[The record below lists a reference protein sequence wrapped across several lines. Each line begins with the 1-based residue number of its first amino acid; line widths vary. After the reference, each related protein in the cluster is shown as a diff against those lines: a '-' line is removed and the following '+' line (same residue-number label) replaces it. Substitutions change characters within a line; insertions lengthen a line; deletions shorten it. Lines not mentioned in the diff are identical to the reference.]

1 MKKRKILIATCSILV
16 VLAVVIGVVL
26 WKNID
31 AKAEYAND
39 YAKTFG
45 EFTANTTN
53 ELFKGNKENTCLSP
67 VSMFAAL
74 SLAAEVTEGDTREEL
89 LNYLGVESIEE
100 LEDKYTH
107 LLGDITV
114 MTQGARLKLANA
126 FWYVGGEPNDDDD
139 IKTFE
144 SLKNNFNCKI
154 YPREKILGSE
164 VNEWVAEETNGLIE
178 KIMDDDDEYYI
189 LLANALYF
197 KAKWQVDFKK
207 KSDEQEFYLE
217 GGDSTKTEFIYCEN
231 GTMKYD
237 ENKMYTYVEVPLL
250 EGNLV
255 VVLPK
260 KNTKL
265 DDILNQEK
273 LNDILATYSSDDKK
287 EGIVKLEMPIYEIDN
302 SWADELIDVMNKNNV
317 NKLFEEP
324 DWIKSI
330 SGVDAR
336 IKQETRFILNEEGI
350 EAAAVT
356 SVGATYLAKGES
368 KPELELTVDRP
379 FLYVLMK
386 DDVPLFIGTVYNPT
400 E

>member
-16 VLAVVIGVVL
+16 ILAVVIGSIL

-31 AKAEYAND
+31 AKAEYSND

-45 EFTANTTN
+45 EFTANTTKK
-53 ELFKGNKENTCLSP
+53 LFKESKENTCFSP

-100 LEDKYTH
+100 LEDKYAH
-107 LLGDITV
+107 LLRDITV

-126 FWYVGGEPNDDDD
+126 FWYVGGEPNDDDMENFD
-139 IKTFE
+139 
-144 SLKNNFNCKI
+144 SLENNFNCKI
-154 YPREKILGSE
+154 NPREKILGSE
-164 VNEWVAEETNGLIE
+164 VNKWVSEETNGLIDKLIE
-178 KIMDDDDEYYI
+178 EDDEYSI
-189 LLANALYF
+189 LLANALYY

-217 GGDSTKTEFIYCEN
+217 SGDSTKTEFICCEN

-237 ENKMYTYVEVPLL
+237 ENKMYTYVEIPLL

-265 DDILNQEK
+265 DDILSQEK
-273 LNDILATYSSDDKK
+273 LNDILATYSCDDKK
-287 EGIVKLEMPIYEIDN
+287 EGLVKLEMPMYEIGN
-302 SWADELIDVMNKNNV
+302 SWSDELIDVMNKNNV

-356 SVGATYLAKGES
+356 SVGATYLAKGEN